1 MGSQNFGIVGLG
13 VMGRNLAL
21 NLAEKGFTVAAFDP
35 WPEAR
40 ASLTEQLSHES
51 NPDLAN
57 RIQLTTSEADLVAA
71 LSAPRFI
78 LFMIKA
84 GDPVDALIE
93 TFAPLLDADDSLIDG
108 GNSHY
113 QDTIRREKDLNE
125 KGINFFGL
133 GISGGEYGARN
144 GPAMMAGGNKAAYER
159 ARPMLEAI
167 SAKFDNEPC
176 CALVGSD
183 GAGHFVKMVHN
194 GIEYGIM
201 QVISEAYMIMRD
213 VYELQASE
221 IGKIFDTWNEG
232 ELQSYLIEI
241 SGKVLS
247 KTDQETGKPMVD
259 IIVDKAGQKGTGR
272 WSSEAALALGI
283 PTSTITE
290 AVFARAMASLRDER
304 LSAETLLA
312 GPEVAR
318 QEVSDEKIDELR
330 QAVLASTIIAYAQGL
345 ALIHAAAQEFDWQID
360 MTIVASIWRNGCVIR
375 ASLLNDMSKAYKA
388 DPDLQNLICAP
399 AFAQSLK
406 ECQKGWRSSLQ
417 VAIGHGIP
425 APALSSALAYYDGYR
440 TAHGSANM
448 IQAQR
453 DFFGAHTYERLDR
466 DGIYHTDWET

>member
-1 MGSQNFGIVGLG
+1 MGNQNIGIVGLG

-40 ASLTEQLSHES
+40 ASLTDQLTREN
-51 NPDLAN
+51 NPDLAS
-57 RIQLTTSEADLVAA
+57 RILLTTSEADLVAA

-93 TFAPLLDADDSLIDG
+93 KFTPLLETDDSLIDG

-113 QDTIRREKDLNE
+113 QDTVRREKHLNE
-125 KGINFFGL
+125 KGMNFFGL

-144 GPAMMAGGNKAAYER
+144 GPAMMAGGNKAAYEC

-167 SAKFDNEPC
+167 SAKFDDEPC

-213 VYELQASE
+213 VYGLQASR
-221 IGKIFDTWNEG
+221 IGEIFDKWNEG

-241 SGKVLS
+241 SGKVL
-247 KTDQETGKPMVD
+247 KKGDDETGKPLVD
-259 IIVDKAGQKGTGR
+259 IITDKAGQKGTGR

-304 LSAETLLA
+304 LSAESLLA
-312 GPEVAR
+312 GPDNMKC
-318 QEVSDEKIDELR
+318 EVSDEHIEDLR

-345 ALIHAAAQEFDWQID
+345 ALIHAAAKEFHWQID

-375 ASLLNDMSKAYKA
+375 AALLNDMSKAYKVN
-388 DPDLQNLICAP
+388 PDLQNLVCAP
-399 AFAQSLK
+399 AFAKNLK
-406 ECQKGWRSSLQ
+406 DCQKGWRASMQ

-425 APALSSALAYYDGYR
+425 VPALSSALAYYDGYR
-440 TAHGSANM
+440 TARGSSNM

>member
-1 MGSQNFGIVGLG
+1 MSNQNIGIVGLG

-40 ASLTEQLSHES
+40 ASLTEQLSRETDPELS
-51 NPDLAN
+51 G
-57 RIQLTTSEADLVAA
+57 RITLVTSEVDLVASLA
-71 LSAPRFI
+71 KPRFI

-84 GDPVDALIE
+84 GDPVDALIDR
-93 TFAPLLDADDSLIDG
+93 FVPLLNADDSLIDG

-113 QDTIRREKDLNE
+113 QDTIRREKFLNN
-125 KGINFFGL
+125 KSINFFGL
-133 GISGGEYGARN
+133 GISGGEFGARN
-144 GPAMMAGGNKAAYER
+144 GPAMMAGGNRSAYER

-167 SAKFDNEPC
+167 SAKFEAEPC

-201 QVISEAYMIMRD
+201 QVISEAYMVMRD
-213 VYELQASE
+213 VFGLEAGQ
-221 IGKIFDTWNEG
+221 IGKIFEGWNGG

-241 SGKVLS
+241 SGKVLA
-247 KTDQETGKPMVD
+247 KDDEETGKPQIDV
-259 IIVDKAGQKGTGR
+259 IVDKAGQKGTGR

-290 AVFARAMASLRDER
+290 SVFARAMASLRDER
-304 LSAETLLA
+304 IAAEPLLS
-312 GPEVAR
+312 GPQRAR
-318 QEVSDEKIDELR
+318 TEATADQIENLR

-345 ALIHAAAQEFDWQID
+345 ALIHAAAREFSWDID
-360 MTIVASIWRNGCVIR
+360 MTVVASIWRNGCVIR
-375 ASLLNDMSKAYKA
+375 AALLDDMSKAYKS
-388 DPDLQNLICAP
+388 DPNLQNMMCAP
-399 AFAQSLK
+399 VFAQNLK
-406 ECQKGWRSSLQ
+406 ACQEGWRSSLQ
-417 VAIGHGIP
+417 LAIRHGIP

-440 TAHGSANM
+440 TARGSANM

-466 DGIYHTDWET
+466 EGIYHTEWEA